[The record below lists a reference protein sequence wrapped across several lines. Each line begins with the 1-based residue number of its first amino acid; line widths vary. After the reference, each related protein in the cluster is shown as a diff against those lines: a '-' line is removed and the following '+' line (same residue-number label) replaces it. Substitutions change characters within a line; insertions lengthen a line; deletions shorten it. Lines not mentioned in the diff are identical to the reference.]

1 MEFGRREI
9 RLELSLGAAK
19 AVNAPVGSRNFPLRA
34 CALGCGLASLLCAAG
49 VALLLVKACP
59 GDVAQWTGSSEGR
72 VVVRPGMT
80 RAEVEH
86 AATVQLSEYGDSGRY
101 VEFELTSDAIAL
113 PGMQTFRLETREDGK
128 VSYVDLFSANET
140 WSELR
145 RRAMATE
152 EQLLARG
159 WKAAPGQPSIRTLPA
174 SPKAAAG
181 GVTESG
187 AIAHGQFIY
196 SKGEEVF
203 KLEAGGLWS
212 GIPWWQPASRAQSFW
227 RNMSYFPLG
236 DPFAVPP
243 SDPPRE

>member
-1 MEFGRREI
+1 MT
-9 RLELSLGAAK
+9 
-19 AVNAPVGSRNFPLRA
+19 APVQSAKSPLRA
-34 CALGCGLASLLCAAG
+34 CAIGCGLASLLGAG
-49 VALLLVKACP
+49 GIALLLVKACP
-59 GDVAQWTGSSEGR
+59 AEVTRWTGRSEGR

-80 RAEVEH
+80 RQEVERE
-86 AATVQLSEYGDSGRY
+86 ATVEISEYGDSGRY
-101 VEFELTSDAIAL
+101 VEFELTSDGIAL
-113 PGMQTFRLETREDGK
+113 PGMQMFRLEVREDGK

-140 WSELR
+140 WSGLR
-145 RRAMATE
+145 RRAIAIE
-152 EQLLARG
+152 EQLLAKG

-174 SPKAAAG
+174 TPKQAAA

-196 SKGEEVF
+196 SKGDEVF

-212 GIPWWQPASRAQSFW
+212 GIPWWQPASRAESFW

-243 SDPPRE
+243 MTSKE